1 MYTWQLEDWPSFTY
15 DPAAAQHWTH
25 ETLQAANRILGALD
39 VLPEALE
46 TDAQIDLM
54 VSAAIE
60 TSAIEGE
67 RLNRE
72 DVRSSIKNHFLAA
85 SDRVP
90 VHDPAAAGISS
101 LILEVRDRYRERLTE
116 NMLHH
121 WHRLVLPE
129 GLGNDWRGK
138 APMIGCW
145 RAHKEPMQIVSGTI
159 DNPTVHFEAPPSDRV
174 PAEMDRFLAWFND
187 ESQNLPG
194 IARAAIAH
202 LWFETIHPYEDGNGR
217 IGRAIADMAIS
228 QCLDHPALMS
238 VATVFSRKRKD
249 YYASLNE
256 ASKQSLNVDKWVN
269 WFGTCAV
276 ETQIDAMSM
285 VQRTVNKARFWEKLE
300 QLELN
305 ERQLKVVRKMLNVEA
320 GDFEGGMNAT
330 KYKGIARCAK
340 ATATRDLQ
348 DLVAK
353 GVLSPIH
360 AKGRYARYELR
371 NSS

>member
-1 MYTWQLEDWPSFTY
+1 MYTWQLEDWPNFTY
-15 DPAAAQHWTH
+15 DSAAAQRWTTK
-25 ETLQAANRILGALD
+25 TLQTANRIFGALD
-39 VLPEALE
+39 VLPKALE

-85 SDRVP
+85 SDRIP

-101 LILEVRDRYRERLTE
+101 LILEVRDRYSERLTE
-116 NMLHH
+116 DMLHH

-129 GLGNDWRGK
+129 GLGSDWRGK
-138 APMIGCW
+138 APLLGQW
-145 RAHKEPMQIVSGTI
+145 RTHKEPMQIVSGTI
-159 DNPTVHFEAPPSDRV
+159 DNPAVHFEAPPSDRV
-174 PAEMDRFLAWFND
+174 PAEMDRFLVWFND
-187 ESQNLPG
+187 DSLDWPG

-217 IGRAIADMAIS
+217 IGRAVADMAIS
-228 QCLDHPALMS
+228 QCLDHPVLMS
-238 VATVFSRKRKD
+238 VATVFSGKRKD
-249 YYASLNE
+249 YYAHLNE
-256 ASKQSLNVDKWVN
+256 ASKHSLNVEKWVD
-269 WFGTCAV
+269 WFGRCTV
-276 ETQIDAMSM
+276 ETQIDAMGM
-285 VQRTVNKARFWEKLE
+285 VQRTVNKARLWERLE
-300 QLELN
+300 QLDLN

-360 AKGRYARYELR
+360 AKGRYARYQLK
-371 NSS
+371 SSN

>member
-1 MYTWQLEDWPSFTY
+1 MYTWQLENWPNFTCDTATAEY
-15 DPAAAQHWTH
+15 WTNQ
-25 ETLQAANRILGALD
+25 TLQAANRIFGALD

-72 DVRSSIKNHFLAA
+72 DVRSSIKNHFLKA
-85 SDRVP
+85 SDRIP

-116 NMLHH
+116 ELLHH
-121 WHRLVLPE
+121 WHRLVLPQ
-129 GLGNDWRGK
+129 GLGTDWRGR
-138 APMIGCW
+138 APLIGQW
-145 RAHKEPMQIVSGTI
+145 RTHQEPMQIVSGTI
-159 DNPTVHFEAPPSDRV
+159 DNPTVHFEAPSSRRV
-174 PAEMDRFLAWFND
+174 PAEMDQFLAWFNG
-187 ESQNLPG
+187 ESQGLPG

-228 QCLDHPALMS
+228 QCLDHPVLMS
-238 VATVFSRKRKD
+238 VATVFSGKRKD
-249 YYASLNE
+249 YYAHLNE
-256 ASKQSLNVDKWVN
+256 ASKDSLDVDKWVD
-269 WFGTCAV
+269 WFGRCAV
-276 ETQIDAMSM
+276 ETQINAMGM
-285 VQRTVNKARFWEKLE
+285 VQRTVSKARFWERLE
-300 QLELN
+300 QLDLN
-305 ERQLKVVRKMLNVEA
+305 KRQLKVVRKMLDAES

-348 DLVAK
+348 DLVEK
-353 GVLSPIH
+353 EVLSPVH
-360 AKGRYARYELR
+360 AKGRYARYELQ
-371 NSS
+371 NSI